1 MKLVVFIQERDL
13 KPVPKVSQLKAF
25 TGHFYIL
32 KEVLTGSE
40 PAKGRRAGPL
50 RRHSHSSEIIM
61 DRFKNIQT

>member
-13 KPVPKVSQLKAF
+13 KTVPKVSQLKAF
-25 TGHFYIL
+25 TGHFSIL
-32 KEVLTGSE
+32 KEVLIGSE
-40 PAKGRRAGPL
+40 SAKGRREGPL